1 MKITYEELM
10 KEFERLKAEKNPFT
24 EEQIK
29 AIVDARDNLGL
40 GFNDIAE
47 VLSKQNEKTYERG
60 YIRRQY
66 LKAKGI
72 KE

>member
-1 MKITYEELM
+1 MKITYDELM

-24 EEQIK
+24 DDQLK
-29 AIVDARDNLGL
+29 AIIEARDNLGL
-40 GFNDIAE
+40 GFSEIAE
-47 VLSKQNEKTYERG
+47 ALSGLNEKTYERG
-60 YIRRQY
+60 YLRRQY